1 MNNEATL
8 SANKNIKKID
18 LKAIFANHSSIVIL
32 VLMLIVSS
40 ILSPAFLSQ
49 RNLMNVLRQ
58 MTVTTICG
66 FGVTFIIIT
75 EGIDLSIGSV
85 VALAG
90 VLATSISVQT
100 GNIVLGLLA
109 GMAVGATAGF
119 VNGSLITKFDL
130 PPFIVTLAMM
140 TGARGLVLL
149 YTNGLPVVNIGK
161 FTVFSQGE
169 ILGIPNPVLIM
180 LLVMVIMMVLLNR
193 TRYGRYII
201 AIGGNQSAATASGIK
216 VKKIKIMTYTLSGTL
231 VGLSGVLLMARI
243 NSGQPA
249 SGVNFELDAI
259 TATIIGGT
267 SFSGGVGTV
276 HGTLVGGMI
285 VGVLLNIL
293 NLTNVSPYWQQILKG
308 FVIMLAVIL
317 DLKTK
322 KIKKTIA

>member
-18 LKAIFANHSSIVIL
+18 LKSIFANHSSIIIL
-32 VLMLIVSS
+32 ILMLIVSS

-49 RNLMNVLRQ
+49 RNLTNVLRQ
-58 MTVTTICG
+58 MTITTICG

-100 GNIVLGLLA
+100 GNILLGLLA
-109 GMAVGATAGF
+109 GMAVGALTGV
-119 VNGSLITKFDL
+119 VNGFFITKFDL

-149 YTNGLPVVNIGK
+149 YTNGLPVTNIGN
-161 FTVFSQGE
+161 FTVFSKGDL
-169 ILGIPNPVLIM
+169 LGIPNPVLIM
-180 LLVMVIMMVLLNR
+180 LVVMGIMMVVLNR

-201 AIGGNQSAATASGIK
+201 AIGGNETAAKASGIK
-216 VKKIKIMTYTLSGTL
+216 VKKVKIMTYTLSGTL

-249 SGVNFELDAI
+249 SGINFEMDAI
-259 TATIIGGT
+259 TAAIIGGT

-322 KIKKTIA
+322 KIKSSTN